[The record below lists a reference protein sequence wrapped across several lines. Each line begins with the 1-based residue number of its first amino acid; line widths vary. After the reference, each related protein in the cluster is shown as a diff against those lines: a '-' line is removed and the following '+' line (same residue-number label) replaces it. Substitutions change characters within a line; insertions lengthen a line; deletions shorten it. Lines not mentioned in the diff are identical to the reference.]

1 MKLLARAAL
10 VASVVAVGLLAAAPG
25 DAYSGYAL
33 SKLDDSGLSTSGDS
47 LQGRLRHRPGGS
59 WAAMRDSKALG
70 GGLDGLGAIALGG
83 GSLTIAALLSG
94 GTLLMR
100 QRWQAQVAALE
111 AETDL
116 SLTTETETV
125 LVSEPAEIESEV
137 ALAYRR

>member
-10 VASVVAVGLLAAAPG
+10 VASVVAVGLLAAVP
-25 DAYSGYAL
+25 GYAL
-33 SKLDDSGLSTSGDS
+33 SKVDDSGLSTSGDS
-47 LQGRLRHRPGGS
+47 LKERLRHRPGGS

-83 GSLTIAALLSG
+83 GSLTIATLLSG